1 MMQFV
6 VAYSSHSAVV
16 VHEKFLT
23 MCVVSVTEVQG
34 EAEHAGDLRDEP
46 VAGHAAAR
54 DGGLGRGGSPR
65 RRLAALRG
73 PRCGHHHQ

>member
-1 MMQFV
+1 MMQMIV
-6 VAYSSHSAVV
+6 VAYSSHIEMTVL
-16 VHEKFLT
+16 LT